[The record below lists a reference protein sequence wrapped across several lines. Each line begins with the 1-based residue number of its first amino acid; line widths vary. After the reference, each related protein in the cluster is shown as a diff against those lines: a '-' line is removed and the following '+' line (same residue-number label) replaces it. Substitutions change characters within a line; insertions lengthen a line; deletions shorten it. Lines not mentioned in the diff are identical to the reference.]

1 MDLKSSKIIY
11 WEDTT
16 DEEIIEENIGI
27 NPKESSVKVISRN
40 KSGKCSFEIEGLAPF
55 GDEAS
60 RTAKLTQNPA
70 MWTRFLAKVLLVK
83 QYELVSRVCSFVF
96 DFAKDHRQKTQ

>member
-27 NPKESSVKVISRN
+27 NPKESSVKVICRN
-40 KSGKCSFEIEGLAPF
+40 KSGKCSFEIEGLEPF
-55 GDEAS
+55 GHDAS
-60 RTAKLTQNPA
+60 GTQKGRQIPA
-70 MWTRFLAKVLLVK
+70 IVFTGTVTVSNVK
-83 QYELVSRVCSFVF
+83 YNY
-96 DFAKDHRQKTQ
+96 

>member
-27 NPKESSVKVISRN
+27 NPKESSVKVICRRN
-40 KSGKCSFEIEGLAPF
+40 KCGRCSFEIEGLEPF
-55 GDEAS
+55 GYDAS
-60 RTAKLTQNPA
+60 GTQKGGQTPA
-70 MWTRFLAKVLLVK
+70 IVFTGTVTVSNVK
-83 QYELVSRVCSFVF
+83 YNY
-96 DFAKDHRQKTQ
+96 